1 MKASEHDI
9 SVLMLI
15 QEADITAIN
24 AEKKLEN
31 LPQHAQLQELAKKKQ
46 AVLEKQAQVTK
57 MFDAARRKLM
67 SVEDE
72 QAILERKQE
81 ETQAKIDSAGG
92 DFRAVQSLTRDL
104 GGIAKRL
111 TSLEGE
117 VAAETAKYRQVSG
130 VKKQVESA
138 IATMDAQAFKIRDA
152 YQHDA
157 AILKSQIEEARA
169 KSTELSKSVDS
180 QLLQAY
186 RDAARRAGGVGMA
199 RLVEDRCSTCRNHI
213 DQNRMLQVK
222 REAPVSTCPSC
233 HRLLVIA

>member
-9 SVLMLI
+9 SILMRI
-15 QEADITAIN
+15 QEADIAAIN
-24 AEKKLEN
+24 AEKKLDN
-31 LPQHAQLQELAKKKQ
+31 LPQHAQLKDLAKKKQ
-46 AVLEKQAQVTK
+46 AVLEKQTQVTK
-57 MFDAARRKLM
+57 MYDAARRKLM

-111 TSLEGE
+111 AALEDE
-117 VAAETAKYRQVSG
+117 IAAETTKYRQVSG

-152 YQHDA
+152 YQRDA
-157 AILKSQIEEARA
+157 AILKSQIEQARA
-169 KSTELSKSVDS
+169 QSDELAADVEP
-180 QLLQAY
+180 QLLKAY

-213 DQNRMLQVK
+213 DANKMLQVK

-233 HRLLVIA
+233 HRLLIIA